1 MKEKNANRPEASQGK
16 RQKLLEEKKKFP
28 LVKVVVIFVVAAIP
42 LAWFVFRDSPDASSG
57 SVAGTKVVE
66 KVSYRNQN
74 VAMTRIDAAVAG
86 GSVSIPADL
95 IQEKKLVYFEY
106 ASGRKRVPLMAYV
119 TPSGKL
125 VTAVSMCE
133 PCKSTKFHIEN
144 EQMVCNACFTRWTL
158 EGLRGIS
165 GGCLEYPP
173 DVVAHTI
180 EGGNVKINE
189 RIVLDWKP
197 RV

>member
-1 MKEKNANRPEASQGK
+1 MKDKKTDTLAGGEAK
-16 RQKLLEEKKKFP
+16 REKLLEEKKKFP

-57 SVAGTKVVE
+57 SVAGTKVME